1 MVERPVQP
9 AAAPR
14 SFEGAHLGEDRPSTR
29 RLDVSWQR
37 AWVPRTASAL
47 CLVLGLVNVTAI
59 VSPYWHQR
67 LTRVLDV
74 LPGVVSN
81 AEVVATAIMGVLLMF
96 LSDGLARRK
105 RRAWTLAV
113 VLLSFSIVFRVVVHS
128 QLHVRVVGL
137 LLISLVLLIWLVIFH
152 AEFYAVADPRTPWRV
167 FGVFVVMFVVGTA
180 AGYLVIET
188 RARGIF
194 ASLPFG
200 TKLADTW
207 WGFIGLETT
216 VDAGDGRD
224 DDLVYF
230 ALLGIG
236 LAIVAVL
243 LYLLLRSPRPFPRL
257 TADDQARMRLLLR
270 DAGSG
275 DSLSYF
281 ALRQDKSVIW
291 SASGKSCIA
300 YRVVSGVMLAS
311 GDPLGVPDAWP
322 GAIAQFVAVARQHAW
337 APAVVG
343 CSELA
348 ARVWRRE
355 AGLEA
360 LEIGDEAIVD
370 VCDFSLDGRAMRNV
384 RQMVN
389 RTRRAGITVQIRR
402 VRELPEKERQLLSR
416 CADQWREGGAERGY
430 SMALGRMGAVDD
442 GDCMIVTA
450 YQEDVLQ
457 GFLHLVPW
465 GSDGLSLDLMRRSR
479 DADPGINELLIVTVI
494 EEAQD
499 MGIVRVSLN
508 FAVFRSSIERGERIG
523 AAVPS
528 RAWRAILLFAS
539 RWAQIESLYRFNSK
553 FRPVWEP
560 RFVLYPTTRD
570 FARVMVAYL
579 RAEGFLAMSGRRA
592 RSTAGQRRDAPVETV
607 SERRER

>member
-1 MVERPVQP
+1 MADRQPQP
-9 AAAPR
+9 AAGSRPRDAPR
-14 SFEGAHLGEDRPSTR
+14 PGRTR
-29 RLDVSWQR
+29 TPPADVTWER

-47 CLVLGLVNVTAI
+47 CLVLGLVNVSAV

-67 LTRVLDV
+67 LSRVLDV
-74 LPGVVSN
+74 LPGVLSN
-81 AEVVATAIMGVLLMF
+81 AEVVATAILGVLLLF

-105 RRAWTLAV
+105 RRAWTVAV
-113 VLLSFSIVFRVVVHS
+113 ALLSLSIAFRVLVHD
-128 QLHVRVVGL
+128 QLQVRVVGL
-137 LLISLVLLIWLVIFH
+137 VVISLVLLVWLLIFH

-180 AGYLVIET
+180 VGYLVIQT
-188 RARGIF
+188 RARAVF

-207 WGFIGLETT
+207 WGFLGIETT
-216 VDAGDGRD
+216 LDAGDGRD

-236 LAIVAVL
+236 LAIAAVL
-243 LYLLLRSPRPFPRL
+243 LYLLLRSPRPLPRL

-281 ALRQDKSVIW
+281 ALRHDKSVIW
-291 SASGKSCIA
+291 SGSGKSCIA

-322 GAIAQFVAVARQHAW
+322 GAIAQFVAVARAHAW

-343 CSELA
+343 CSERA

-370 VCDFSLDGRAMRNV
+370 VDDFSLDGRAMRNV

-389 RTRRAGITVQIRR
+389 RTRRAGVKVQIRR
-402 VRELPEKERQLLSR
+402 ARELPAQERQLLNR
-416 CADQWREGGAERGY
+416 CAEQWREGGAERGY
-430 SMALGRMGAVDD
+430 SMALGRMGFDDD
-442 GDCMIVTA
+442 GDCMVVTA
-450 YQEDVLQ
+450 YQDDVLQ
-457 GFLHLVPW
+457 GFLHFVPW
-465 GSDGLSLDLMRRSR
+465 GGDGLSLDLMRRSR
-479 DADPGINELLIVTVI
+479 DADPGINELLIVTVL
-494 EEAQD
+494 EDAQD

-579 RAEGFLAMSGRRA
+579 RAEGFLAHSGRRA
-592 RSTAGQRRDAPVETV
+592 RSTTGQRRDVTAAARSGGQED
-607 SERRER
+607 

>member
-1 MVERPVQP
+1 MVERSEHTEARSRP
-9 AAAPR
+9 AEAPR
-14 SFEGAHLGEDRPSTR
+14 PRPSWARIPDGTA
-29 RLDVSWQR
+29 QR
-37 AWVPRTASAL
+37 AWVPRTASVL
-47 CLVLGLVNVTAI
+47 CLILGLVNVLAI
-59 VSPYWHQR
+59 ISPYWHRR
-67 LTRVLDV
+67 LSNVLGPV
-74 LPGVVSN
+74 LPGVMDN
-81 AEVVATAIMGVLLMF
+81 AEVVTTAIVGVLLLF

-105 RRAWTLAV
+105 RRAWGLAV
-113 VLLSFSIVFRVVVHS
+113 TLLSFSIVFRALAHG
-128 QLHVRVVGL
+128 QTHHRVL
-137 LLISLVLLIWLVIFH
+137 LLVMISVVLLVWLVIFH

-167 FGVFVVMFVVGTA
+167 AGVFVVMFVLGTA
-180 AGYLVIET
+180 AGYLVIQT
-188 RARGIF
+188 RARAVF
-194 ASLPFG
+194 AGLPFG

-207 WGFIGLETT
+207 WGFIGIQTP
-216 VDAGDGRD
+216 VDVGNGRD

-236 LAIVAVL
+236 LAIGAAL
-243 LYLLLRSPRPFPRL
+243 LYLLLRSPRPLPRL
-257 TADDQARMRLLLR
+257 SADDQARMRVLLR
-270 DAGSG
+270 DSGSG

-322 GAIAQFVAVARQHAW
+322 GAIDQFVTVARQHAW

-343 CSELA
+343 CSEQA
-348 ARVWRRE
+348 ARAWGRE

-360 LEIGDEAIVD
+360 LEIGDEAIVY
-370 VCDFSLDGRAMRNV
+370 VREFSLEGRAMRNV

-389 RTRRAGITVQIRR
+389 RVKRAGMKVQIRR
-402 VRELPEKERQLLSR
+402 VRELSAQERQLLRR
-416 CADQWREGGAERGY
+416 CAEQWREGGAERGY
-430 SMALGRMGAVDD
+430 SMALGRMGADDD
-442 GDCMIVTA
+442 GHCMVVTA
-450 YQEDVLQ
+450 YQDDELQ

-465 GSDGLSLDLMRRSR
+465 GNDGLSLDLMRRSR
-479 DADPGINELLIVTVI
+479 DADPGINELLIVTLL
-494 EEAQD
+494 EEAED
-499 MGIVRVSLN
+499 LGVTRVSLN

-523 AAVPS
+523 AGAPS

-553 FRPVWEP
+553 FRPIWEP

-579 RAEGFLAMSGRRA
+579 RAEGFLSLSGRRA
-592 RSTAGQRRDAPVETV
+592 LAKTTADQGRPYDGD
-607 SERRER
+607 